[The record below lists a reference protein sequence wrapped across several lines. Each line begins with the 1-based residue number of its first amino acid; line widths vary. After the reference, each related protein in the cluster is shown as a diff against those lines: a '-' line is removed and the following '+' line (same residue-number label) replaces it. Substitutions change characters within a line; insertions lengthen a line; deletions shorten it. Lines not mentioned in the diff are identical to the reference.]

1 MVKKKWIFVSIA
13 VVVVLIAGVMVGP
26 IMSNVE
32 KPDYTVV
39 KQEENFEVRKYPP
52 VLAAEVTVQG
62 AREDAIGDGFKLLA
76 DFIFGNNTKKTE
88 IAMTAPVEQQNQQEA
103 TTSENIA
110 MTAPVEQEAA
120 DGSKGS
126 WTVRFIMPSKYTK
139 QTLPKPNNDK
149 VKIKQIPAKKVA
161 AIRFSGRNTDANLKK
176 HEKQLAKYL
185 EQQNLTPKSHPT
197 YAFYNPPW
205 ILPPMRRN
213 EVMVEVE
220 WDPDTSL
227 GWLRYS
233 TPRHH
238 TASPCDPGGA
248 HNASLMCWT

>member
-13 VVVVLIAGVMVGP
+13 VVVVLIAGVMAGP
-26 IMSNVE
+26 VMSNVE

-39 KQEENFEVRKYPP
+39 EQEGSFEIREYPA

-62 AREDAIGDGFKLLA
+62 AREDAIGDGFKRLA
-76 DFIFGNNTKKTE
+76 DFIFGNNTKQTD
-88 IAMTAPVEQQNQQEA
+88 IAMTAPVEQQSAQNVP
-103 TTSENIA
+103 TSENIP

-120 DGSKGS
+120 AQGGENS

-176 HEKQLAKYL
+176 HEKQLAKHI
-185 EQQNLTPKSHPT
+185 EAHNLSPKSQPT

-205 ILPPMRRN
+205 TLPPMRRN
-213 EVMVEVE
+213 EVMVAVDE
-220 WDPDTSL
+220 
-227 GWLRYS
+227 
-233 TPRHH
+233 
-238 TASPCDPGGA
+238 
-248 HNASLMCWT
+248 